1 MQTAPYETSSSSE
14 ASIGFEAS
22 RAELERV
29 LADCEFQC
37 TERNKS
43 FLKFVAQ
50 ALFKGQGESIKA
62 YTIAVDVFGR
72 PASFDPAT
80 DPIVRI
86 EATRLRACLS
96 RYYDLHAKEG
106 SVRIDLPKGKY
117 VPVFTRVSSAS
128 ESPALPPAAP
138 DAHDLQPADRSAERF
153 SRLYPTPR
161 ARWTALAA
169 GIVGGLLFGAVLLF
183 AVLAP
188 GGTPIISDKPSVQLE
203 IKLAGDSSDQD
214 AERLRDGLMVALSR
228 FQTLRVMA
236 GTNTGH
242 AAASVNSSSYRIT
255 LKYDG
260 DHAGRSVWWQIVD
273 LTSGEALRTDVE
285 KDIVEPQTSDEA
297 IDRLADRLAV
307 RFAGVKGV
315 INSLETARE
324 VEHPTLGNDCILKSS
339 LALETA
345 DTAALTQARSCLERT
360 LALRP
365 SDADSNATLSAV
377 LLAIDRPDMPTV
389 LTQHALTLAEKSTSL
404 APDSSRGAS
413 ARMIAEFRNGDIE
426 AAMLAGRR
434 AVELNPLNS
443 VATAQLGNILFFA
456 GRWEEGIALA
466 IRASEIEESTF
477 PEAETTLAFD
487 AYRRGEYEETLARLG
502 RRGPTHCYCVQMLK
516 VAVFGQLGRA
526 DEAAK
531 AMQELL
537 HSRPGFEQYFRPT
550 MRRWQIAPPLV
561 ASLQAGLEKAGLR
574 IQ

>member
-14 ASIGFEAS
+14 APVGFEAS
-22 RAELERV
+22 RTELERV
-29 LADCEFQC
+29 LADSEFQC

-96 RYYDLHAKEG
+96 RYYDLHAQEG

-117 VPVFTRVSSAS
+117 VPVFTRVSSEGA
-128 ESPALPPAAP
+128 AQPPAVP
-138 DAHDLQPADRSAERF
+138 SAHGLLPADRSAERF
-153 SRLYPTPR
+153 SRLHPTPQ

-188 GGTPIISDKPSVQLE
+188 GEAPIISDKPSVHLE
-203 IKLAGDSSDQD
+203 VKLAGDSSDQE

-236 GTNTGH
+236 GTNTRH
-242 AAASVNSSSYRIT
+242 SAASVNSSSYRIT
-255 LKYDG
+255 LKYDS
-260 DHAGRSVWWQIVD
+260 DPAGRSVWWQIVD

-307 RFAGVKGV
+307 RFASVKGIV
-315 INSLETARE
+315 NNLETARE
-324 VEHPTLGNDCILKSS
+324 VEHPTLGNGCMLKSY
-339 LALETA
+339 LALDAA
-345 DTAALTQARSCLERT
+345 DTAALTQVRSCLERT

-365 SDADSNATLSAV
+365 SDADFNATLSAV
-377 LLAIDRPDMPTV
+377 LLAIDRPEMPTV
-389 LTQHALTLAEKSTSL
+389 LTQLALTLAEKSTTL

-426 AAMLAGRR
+426 AAILAGRR

-443 VATAQLGNILFFA
+443 VATAKLGKILFYA

-466 IRASEIEESTF
+466 IRASEIEETPF

-487 AYRRGEYEETLARLG
+487 AYRRGEYEETLARLE
-502 RRGPTHCYCVQMLK
+502 RRGPTHCPRVQMLK
-516 VAVFGQLGRA
+516 VAVFGQMGRA

-537 HSRPGFEQYFRPT
+537 RSRPGFEQYFRPT

-561 ASLQAGLEKAGLR
+561 ASLQAGLEKAGLK
-574 IQ
+574 I